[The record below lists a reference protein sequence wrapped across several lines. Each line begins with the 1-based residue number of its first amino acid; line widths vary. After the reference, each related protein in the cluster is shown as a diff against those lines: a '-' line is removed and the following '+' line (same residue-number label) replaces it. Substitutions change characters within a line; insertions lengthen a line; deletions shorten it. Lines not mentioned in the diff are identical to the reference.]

1 MKKDKIKNSTD
12 YLTSVI
18 DLVDDAVF
26 VKDDKH
32 RFIFANDALCNMLG
46 IKRKNIIGKT
56 LGESLPK
63 DQMEHFL
70 KVDKMVLNS
79 GQESSIEEKLTG
91 SKGKILTIITK
102 KTRYIDDKGNKFLL
116 GVIHD
121 ITEADLATVKINEK
135 VDELEKINSLMVGR
149 ELRMIEL
156 KREISNLKS
165 YDSDAPETSASRYL
179 DGIILEE
186 DIILALKRDYETM
199 VTDSGLSDTNKT
211 KIIRMLNILK
221 IDSES
226 HEKRLR
232 ELDAKNQ

>member
-1 MKKDKIKNSTD
+1 MKKDKIKNPTD

-18 DLVDDAVF
+18 NLVDDAVF

-32 RFIFANDALCNMLG
+32 RFIFVNDALCNMLG
-46 IKRKNIIGKT
+46 IKRENIIGKT

-102 KTRYIDDKGNKFLL
+102 KTRYIDERGNRFLL

-121 ITEADLATVKINEK
+121 ITSENVATIMMSDK
-135 VDELEKINSLMVGR
+135 VDELEKMNSLMVGR
-149 ELRMIEL
+149 ELQMV
-156 KREISNLKS
+156 
-165 YDSDAPETSASRYL
+165 
-179 DGIILEE
+179 
-186 DIILALKRDYETM
+186 ALKKEIND
-199 VTDSGLSDTNKT
+199 LK
-211 KIIRMLNILK
+211 ILK
-221 IDSES
+221 APKETNI
-226 HEKRLR
+226 KK
-232 ELDAKNQ
+232 ATP